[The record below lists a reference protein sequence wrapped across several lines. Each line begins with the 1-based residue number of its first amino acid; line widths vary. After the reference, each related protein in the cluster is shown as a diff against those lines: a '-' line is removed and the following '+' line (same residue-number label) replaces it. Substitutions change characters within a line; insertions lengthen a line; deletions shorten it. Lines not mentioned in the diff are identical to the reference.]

1 MKRKTIL
8 RAGLPLIACA
18 AAFCATEVWNT
29 KDPAVWTTE
38 DANLILNNSP
48 WAKQIKVSAGQPGQ
62 GRRMGGGGM
71 GRRGGGYPG
80 GGGGYPGGG
89 YPGGGGGYPG
99 RGGGGGGASSAPMT
113 VVVRWESAK
122 PVQEAEKRLQN
133 KNPDPAD
140 SKSDGDSKPAANPF
154 ENHYVVSVIGLRLPG
169 GRQSSRDDDQD
180 QDRGSSSGGSSQV
193 RDQLMSTTQLV
204 AKGRVLLSPDDVKFN
219 MRNGEN
225 QILFFFPKT
234 NPISLDEK
242 EVTFHA
248 TINRMKVENKITLKK
263 MMRNKKLEL
272 D

>member
-1 MKRKTIL
+1 MKQKTIL
-8 RAGLPLIACA
+8 RAALPIVACA
-18 AAFCATEVWNT
+18 AAFSATEVWNT
-29 KDPAVWTTE
+29 KDSAVWTTE

-48 WAKQIKVSAGQPGQ
+48 WAKQIKISSGQSPA
-62 GRRMGGGGM
+62 RRSGM
-71 GRRGGGYPG
+71 GRRGGM

-99 RGGGGGGASSAPMT
+99 GGYPQGGGGGGASSMPMT

-133 KNPDPAD
+133 NNAASAD
-140 SKSDGDSKPAANPF
+140 SKPDGDSKPAANPF
-154 ENHYVVSVIGLRLPG
+154 ENHYVVSVIGVRLPD
-169 GRQSSRDDDQD
+169 RQSSRDDQD
-180 QDRGSSSGGSSQV
+180 SGSSRGGSSQT

-204 AKGRVLLSPDDVKFN
+204 SKGRVLLSPDDIKFN

-225 QILFFFPKT
+225 QIEFFFPKT
-234 NPISLDEK
+234 TPISLDDK

-248 TINRMKVENKITLKK
+248 MINRMKVENKFNLKK
-263 MMRNKKLEL
+263 MTRNKKLEL